1 MEGVAYCTKCDS
13 EHQRPVGRRSELFQA
28 MAASLQSDNHDDTS
42 VTTLGQNLENPQ
54 PGTSAQTQSVNQE
67 MENDVLL
74 AELRALASRMNR
86 FEAEFNHSQSDTR
99 TSTPRRRKKAR
110 KNQGSSHFRADLQLS
125 LNESHILGTVTSAP
139 NIAIATTSAV
149 MVNAGSGATS
159 TESRTTITT
168 ASMVRPSSST
178 VPITSVPTATWSVRM
193 QMSPIG
199 VPVVSHSV
207 SPTIT
212 GMSVPAIGQ
221 GFMANRHTAIG
232 AQQQLAGNILWW
244 QSYPSGTKNSDI

>member
-1 MEGVAYCTKCDS
+1 MEGVAYCAKCDS
-13 EHQRPVGRRSELFQA
+13 EHQRPVGRRCKLFQA
-28 MAASLQSDNHDDTS
+28 MASSLQSGNQDDTS

-67 MENDVLL
+67 VGNDVLL

-86 FEAEFNHSQSDTR
+86 FEAEFNQSQSDTR

-110 KNQGSSHFRADLQLS
+110 KNQGSSHFLAYSQLS

-159 TESRTTITT
+159 TGSRTTTT
-168 ASMVRPSSST
+168 TVSMVRPSSST
-178 VPITSVPTATWSVRM
+178 VPITSVPTATSSVHM

-199 VPVVSHSV
+199 VPVMSHSI

-232 AQQQLAGNILWW
+232 AQQQLAGNI
-244 QSYPSGTKNSDI
+244 YGGNHI

>member
-1 MEGVAYCTKCDS
+1 MEGVAYCTKCDG

-28 MAASLQSDNHDDTS
+28 MAASLQSGIHDDTS

-86 FEAEFNHSQSDTR
+86 FEAQFNHSQSDTR
-99 TSTPRRRKKAR
+99 TSTPRRRKAR
-110 KNQGSSHFRADLQLS
+110 KNQGSSHFLADLQLS

-159 TESRTTITT
+159 TGSRTTITT
-168 ASMVRPSSST
+168 VSMVRPSSST
-178 VPITSVPTATWSVRM
+178 VPITSVLTATWSVRM
-193 QMSPIG
+193 QMS
-199 VPVVSHSV
+199 
-207 SPTIT
+207 
-212 GMSVPAIGQ
+212 
-221 GFMANRHTAIG
+221 
-232 AQQQLAGNILWW
+232 L
-244 QSYPSGTKNSDI
+244 